1 MTFDDGR
8 QFGSYGEHDHP
19 TVRVAIRDWLVLGG
33 LLRKGAP
40 SAGRRV
46 ADIGCGYRAES
57 SRRLRKDAS
66 STVLVD
72 LSVAPVLKED
82 ERVEVIEAAL
92 PEAMSLIPDRSI
104 DVLLC
109 SAVLEHLVEPIET
122 LRHFP
127 RVLSSAGVALISVPS
142 WTAKRPLE
150 FAAFRL
156 GMSTDEMNDH
166 KMYYNPRDLWPLLIK
181 AGFRPQDVRCHK
193 HWLRVNTLAV
203 CRQRPE

>member
-1 MTFDDGR
+1 MTFDHER

-40 SAGRRV
+40 YAGRRV

-57 SRRLRKDAS
+57 SRRLRKDAL

-72 LSVAPVLKED
+72 LSVAPALKED

-92 PEAMSLIPDRSI
+92 PQAMSIIPDRSI
-104 DVLLC
+104 DLLIC
-109 SAVLEHLVEPIET
+109 SAVLEHLVEPLET

-127 RVLSSAGVALISVPS
+127 RVLSSTGMALISVPS

-156 GMSTDEMNDH
+156 GLSTDEMNDH
-166 KMYYNPRDLWPLLIK
+166 KMYYDPRDLWPLLIK
-181 AGFRPQDVRCHK
+181 AGFRPQDVQCKK

-203 CRQRPE
+203 CRQRPA